1 MCEATSIAYG
11 IAAIVGAGMSY
22 YGAQQQS
29 TEYKR
34 AQQEQNA
41 YAAAQQQLAMTQ
53 REEDRK
59 ISDAKQNS
67 VLEEAAAV
75 APTRANE
82 IKQSEDKQTAS
93 NVDALQQANLL
104 GEDSVAATASGNQS
118 NEYLKARSDAAAQQ
132 TEQAIKLARLFG
144 AQTAGQDAVANQ
156 MMGAI
161 DHRLNQQAL
170 DAARGSMHKGFEW
183 MFDDLSVRQDRARS
197 NYDPNKGVGTQALG
211 GGLMNIGMDGLGTA
225 YGSAAA
231 NGGGMSPQAGKAQK
245 SGSYFK
251 VKG

>member
-1 MCEATSIAYG
+1 MCGASSIAYG
-11 IAAIVGAGMSY
+11 IATIVGAGMSY

-34 AQQEQNA
+34 ARQEQDA
-41 YAAAQQQLAMTQ
+41 YAAAQQHLAMTQ

-170 DAARGSMHKGFEW
+170 DANRASMNRGFDW
-183 MFDDLSVRQDRARS
+183 MFDDLSVRRDRARAD
-197 NYDPNKGVGTQALG
+197 YDPNKGAGMQAIG
-211 GGLMNIGMDGLGTA
+211 GSMMNIGMGGMGDAFGSSVGGTKKVNR
-225 YGSAAA
+225 SA
-231 NGGGMSPQAGKAQK
+231 GGG
-245 SGSYFK
+245 YF
-251 VKG
+251 G